1 MTTPI
6 YFSSGLT
13 AALGSPPKG
22 WTEDDKDFAR
32 RRPPD
37 AGMGSIGVSTAM
49 ADGDEIEV
57 KAAVGLNVLVFRQ
70 WEEQLIESVE
80 EQPLDRKKLE
90 SMPGITVYIVKAGDT
105 LWDIAKKFYTTV
117 DEISGVN
124 SLTEKEVKPGQS
136 LILVRQG

>member
-1 MTTPI
+1 M
-6 YFSSGLT
+6 
-13 AALGSPPKG
+13 
-22 WTEDDKDFAR
+22 
-32 RRPPD
+32 
-37 AGMGSIGVSTAM
+37 
-49 ADGDEIEV
+49 
-57 KAAVGLNVLVFRQ
+57 LVFRQ

-136 LILVRQG
+136 VNSCQAGMIMKKISGKNENSYIEN

>member
-1 MTTPI
+1 M
-6 YFSSGLT
+6 
-13 AALGSPPKG
+13 
-22 WTEDDKDFAR
+22 
-32 RRPPD
+32 
-37 AGMGSIGVSTAM
+37 
-49 ADGDEIEV
+49 
-57 KAAVGLNVLVFRQ
+57 LVFRQ

-136 LILVRQG
+136 LILVRQDDNEKKFPEKMKTPILKTKKK

>member
-1 MTTPI
+1 MDAMLPFTHLI
-6 YFSSGLT
+6 EAEEIG
-13 AALGSPPKG
+13 
-22 WTEDDKDFAR
+22 KDCTYLLQA
-32 RRPPD
+32 D
-37 AGMGSIGVSTAM
+37 LEQLSTAM